1 MTLDTGTEVARE
13 EFHILP
19 MPDVVISHLNA
30 LAAKDKKTLGVD
42 PAFMYH
48 GLVIPD
54 EIPHQDVEDTHF
66 SPLPTDAQPTI
77 ADNSFYLT
85 AEHNS
90 FNHGGES
97 AIIEDSYN
105 HEYIIEPAEQKIGG
119 VPTEQEQI
127 RGDPIQDA
135 TDNTTENP
143 SEDTTSMTAK
153 VVKPRVK
160 FVRESYMMRERK
172 PTRNVLTVASN
183 YQKEHTY
190 NLTIKGAI
198 KTHGNIAVKALF
210 TECSSLL
217 GKHLSPYI
225 KENTIRSRTQGRYKE
240 LMFCERE
247 DNARRNRGQSQSTC
261 CSRR

>member
-1 MTLDTGTEVARE
+1 
-13 EFHILP
+13 

-30 LAAKDKKTLGVD
+30 LATKDKKTLGVD

-54 EIPHQDVEDTHF
+54 EIPHQDVEDTLF
-66 SPLPTDAQPTI
+66 SPLPTDTQPTI
-77 ADNSFYLT
+77 ADNSFYPT
-85 AEHNS
+85 EEHDC
-90 FNHGGES
+90 NHGGES

-105 HEYIIEPAEQKIGG
+105 QEYIVEPAEQQIGG
-119 VPTEQEQI
+119 VPTEQEEI
-127 RGDPIQDA
+127 RVDPIQDA

-143 SEDTTSMTAK
+143 AEDTTSVTAK

-172 PTRNVLTVASN
+172 PTRNVLIVASN

-190 NLTIKGAI
+190 NLSIKGAI

-217 GKHLSPYI
+217 GKSTFHPISKKTLSEAEL
-225 KENTIRSRTQGRYKE
+225 KALIRSSY
-240 LMFCERE
+240 
-247 DNARRNRGQSQSTC
+247 
-261 CSRR
+261 